1 MSALRIE
8 SDESNIARTNV
19 DSIINKI
26 SQLEPSVH
34 LHDSKKKR
42 KKKTTKIISLFVL
55 SFSDVLAYISNRA
68 QRKTYLSESNN
79 DCANMTLSLY

>member
-1 MSALRIE
+1 MHMSALRIE

-34 LHDSKKKR
+34 LHDSKKKE
-42 KKKTTKIISLFVL
+42 KKNNKNHISFRFIV
-55 SFSDVLAYISNRA
+55 
-68 QRKTYLSESNN
+68 Q
-79 DCANMTLSLY
+79 